1 MKFST
6 QYWYCNVI
14 KMKLFLLV
22 KYQYCMMA
30 ITHLQKLEYLRNKK
44 AKLLVQAKE
53 SLEQLEDEVRA
64 VEIKIELEKDRLYL
78 EKQKHL
84 ALVEML
90 MDILQSCPY
99 GRIANI
105 PYDSF
110 PNIIQQLQNEITD
123 DIFTAVLASREF
135 EYYINFFKYIP
146 LTRITPDQLS
156 FFVPT
161 DDSVEDQ
168 KRACRLGMILLG
180 VFKDI
185 GSYPFKQDETSQF
198 FYKMI
203 KDNDD
208 MVRRIVSN
216 I

>member
-1 MKFST
+1 
-6 QYWYCNVI
+6 
-14 KMKLFLLV
+14 
-22 KYQYCMMA
+22 MMA
-30 ITHLQKLEYLRNKK
+30 ITRLQKLEYLRNKK
-44 AKLLVQAKE
+44 AKLLVEAKE

-90 MDILQSCPY
+90 MDILQSGPY

-110 PNIIQQLQNEITD
+110 SNIIQQLQNEITD